1 MRERVRR
8 SVDGRTVRG
17 ARGRPRAAAA
27 VALAALLVGP
37 LAGCGIEPSDVID
50 AGEPATGLKSDGQ
63 APADVQLFFLAST
76 GLRSAAR
83 SADRPATPQRAVDL
97 LLTGPNAAERQR
109 GLTTALPDLRGRVT
123 VTSREGRLTVTMP
136 ADPEKLDQP
145 ALSQLVCTAA
155 NGQVPGDRPPEDV
168 PVTVRGKDV
177 EVGPLVCGGNNAYP
191 YITPR
196 SAPPSAAPTAA
207 PDGTPSAAPRS

>member
-1 MRERVRR
+1 MRRGVRGSVRGSVRGRAVRR
-8 SVDGRTVRG
+8 AG
-17 ARGRPRAAAA
+17 GRPGAGAA
-27 VALAALLVGP
+27 VALAALLVAA

-83 SADRPATPQRAVDL
+83 SADRPATPQRAIDL

-155 NGQVPGDRPPEDV
+155 NGQVPGGRPPEEV

-191 YITPR
+191 HITPR

-207 PDGTPSAAPRS
+207 PQS

>member
-1 MRERVRR
+1 MRSGARARVRT
-8 SVDGRTVRG
+8 G
-17 ARGRPRAAAA
+17 A
-27 VALAALLVGP
+27 VAAALLVGT

-83 SADRPATPQRAVDL
+83 SADRPATPQGAVDL

-136 ADPEKLDQP
+136 DDPEKLDQP

-155 NGQVPGDRPPEDV
+155 NGQVPGDRPPEEV

-196 SAPPSAAPTAA
+196 TASPSAAPTAA
-207 PDGTPSAAPRS
+207 PHS

>member
-1 MRERVRR
+1 MSRPPKA
-8 SVDGRTVRG
+8 RTRT
-17 ARGRPRAAAA
+17 A
-27 VALAALLVGP
+27 VAALAALLAGA

-76 GLRSAAR
+76 GLRAAAR
-83 SADRPATPQRAVDL
+83 SADHQATPQRAVDL
-97 LLTGPNAAERQR
+97 LLAGPNTAERQR
-109 GLTTALPDLRGRVT
+109 GLTTALPDLHDKVT
-123 VTSREGRLTVTMP
+123 VTPRDGRITITVPT
-136 ADPEKLDQP
+136 DPERLDQP

-155 NGQVPGDRPPEDV
+155 NGQVPGGRSPEEIS
-168 PVTVRGKDV
+168 VTVRGKDV

-196 SAPPSAAPTAA
+196 SASPSPATTAA
-207 PDGTPSAAPRS
+207 PQSAPEPSSRS

>member
-1 MRERVRR
+1 MRRNARG
-8 SVDGRTVRG
+8 SGYGRAVRG
-17 ARGRPRAAAA
+17 ARGRPGHRAA
-27 VALAALLVGP
+27 VAVAALLVGAT

-123 VTSREGRLTVTMP
+123 VTEHAGRLTVTMP
-136 ADPEKLDQP
+136 TDPEKLDQP
-145 ALSQLVCTAA
+145 ALGQLVCTAA
-155 NGQVPGDRPPEDV
+155 NGQVPGDRPPEEV

-191 YITPR
+191 YLTPR
-196 SAPPSAAPTAA
+196 TASPSAAPTA
-207 PDGTPSAAPRS
+207 PHS